1 MELILSIHITKK
13 NGKIII
19 NSGNKGQKSIKFFT
33 RKFVLMD
40 KFADTSGMGG
50 LVCSSFK

>member
-19 NSGNKGQKSIKFFT
+19 NSGNRGKSIKFFT
-33 RKFVLMD
+33 RKFVPMD
-40 KFADTSGMGG
+40 KFADTSRMGG